1 MFNFFKNKKEP
12 QDIKEVL
19 DELKKTQ
26 EQLEVLSQKLADLQK
41 KSKLSVQRVGMV
53 RFNPFNEVG
62 SNQSFSL
69 ALLDDNNDGLVLTSL
84 YTRQENRIYGKPI
97 KAGSSEYTLSNEEK
111 QAIEKAIKQND
122 SKKTT
127 N

>member
-19 DELKKTQ
+19 YELKKTQ
-26 EQLEVLSQKLADLQK
+26 EDLEILSKKFTDLQK
-41 KSKLSVQRVGMV
+41 KNKLSIQRVGMV

-69 ALLDDNNDGLVLTSL
+69 ALLDDNNDGLVITSL

-97 KAGSSEYTLSNEEK
+97 KAGNSEYTLSNEEN
-111 QAIEKAIKQND
+111 QAIEKATKQNNG
-122 SKKTT
+122 K
-127 N
+127 

>member
-1 MFNFFKNKKEP
+1 MFKFLNKEKEP
-12 QDIKEVL
+12 QNVKEVL
-19 DELKKTQ
+19 AELRKSQEKIEILSKKLDD
-26 EQLEVLSQKLADLQK
+26 LEK
-41 KSKLSVQRVGMV
+41 KSKLSIQKVGIV

-69 ALLDDNNDGLVLTSL
+69 ALLDENNNGIVITSL

-97 KAGSSEYTLSNEEK
+97 KTGESEYVLSNEER
-111 QAIEKAIKQND
+111 QAIKSATKENG
-122 SKKTT
+122 KT

>member
-1 MFNFFKNKKEP
+1 MFKFLNKEKEP
-12 QDIKEVL
+12 QDVKEVL
-19 DELKKTQ
+19 VELRKSQ
-26 EQLEVLSQKLADLQK
+26 EKIEVLSKKLDDLEK
-41 KSKLSVQRVGMV
+41 KSKLSIQKVGIV

-69 ALLDDNNDGLVLTSL
+69 ALLDENNNGIVITSL

-97 KAGSSEYTLSNEEK
+97 KAGESEYVLSNEER
-111 QAIEKAIKQND
+111 QSIKSATKENG
-122 SKKTT
+122 KT

>member
-19 DELKKTQ
+19 DRLKKTQ
-26 EQLEVLSQKLADLQK
+26 EQLKILSQKLADLQK

-69 ALLDDNNDGLVLTSL
+69 ALLDDNNDGLVITSL

-122 SKKTT
+122 GK
-127 N
+127 

>member
-1 MFNFFKNKKEP
+1 MFNFFKNRKEP

-19 DELKKTQ
+19 GEFKKTQ
-26 EQLEVLSQKLADLQK
+26 EQLEILSKNLADLQK
-41 KSKLSVQRVGMV
+41 KSKLSIQRVGMV

-69 ALLDDNNDGLVLTSL
+69 ALLDDNNDGLVITSL
-84 YTRQENRIYGKPI
+84 YTRQENRIYGKPV
-97 KAGSSEYTLSNEEK
+97 KDGSSEYTLSNEEK
-111 QAIEKAIKQND
+111 QAIEKAIKPND
-122 SKKTT
+122 DKQTK

>member
-12 QDIKEVL
+12 QNIKEVL
-19 DELKKTQ
+19 DKLKETQ
-26 EQLEVLSQKLADLQK
+26 EQLKILSQKLADLQK
-41 KSKLSVQRVGMV
+41 KSKLSVQKVGMV

-69 ALLDDNNDGLVLTSL
+69 ALLDDNNDGLVITSL

-111 QAIEKAIKQND
+111 QAIEKAIKKND
-122 SKKTT
+122 GK
-127 N
+127 

>member
-1 MFNFFKNKKEP
+1 YPIMFNFFKNKKEP

-19 DELKKTQ
+19 YELKKTQ
-26 EQLEVLSQKLADLQK
+26 EDLEILSKKFTDLQK
-41 KSKLSVQRVGMV
+41 KNKLSIQRVGMV

-69 ALLDDNNDGLVLTSL
+69 ALLDDNNDGLVITSL

-97 KAGSSEYTLSNEEK
+97 KAGNSEYTLSNEEN
-111 QAIEKAIKQND
+111 QAIEKATKQNNG
-122 SKKTT
+122 K
-127 N
+127 

>member
-19 DELKKTQ
+19 NGLKKTQ
-26 EQLEVLSQKLADLQK
+26 EQLEILSQKLADLQK

-69 ALLDDNNDGLVLTSL
+69 ALLDDNNDGLVITSL

-97 KAGSSEYTLSNEEK
+97 KAGNSEYTLSNEEK

-122 SKKTT
+122 SKQTK